1 MREKIHTLDRKT
13 INELKEEFYAIDLET
28 TGSDPAEDDI
38 IEIGIVRFHDL
49 LPKERYSTLVQTGKT
64 IPDKVTQMTGIT
76 NHHLLNGVYMQEDI
90 FYAIHMA
97 MPRVGDAIFCGHRAD
112 FDIGFLEK
120 NNEKYI
126 SKLKTFRFI
135 DTMEQAQ
142 NAMLDVPNYKLDT
155 VAEYYGIPTG
165 HRHRALDDAETSGL
179 ILTELVRRADKIL
192 KFNEELEEMLK

>member
-1 MREKIHTLDRKT
+1 MREKIHILSRAIID
-13 INELKEEFYAIDLET
+13 ELKEQFYAIDLET
-28 TGSDPAEDDI
+28 TGSDPAEDEI
-38 IEIGIVRFHDL
+38 IEVGLVHFTNLI
-49 LPKERYSTLVQTGKT
+49 PTERYSFLVHTEKP
-64 IPDKVTQMTGIT
+64 IPEKVTKMTGIKNEYLEHT
-76 NHHLLNGVYMQEDI
+76 WHQRYVFHAGDN
-90 FYAIHMA
+90 A
-97 MPRVGDAIFCGHRAD
+97 MPGFIHCILCGHRAD

-126 SKLKTFRFI
+126 SEPKTFRFI

-142 NAMLDVPNYKLDT
+142 KAMLDVPNYKLDT

-179 ILTELVRRADKIL
+179 ILAELVKRADKIL

>member
-28 TGSDPAEDDI
+28 TGSDPAKDEI
-38 IEIGIVRFHDL
+38 IEVGVVCFMNLIPVEKYSL
-49 LPKERYSTLVQTGKT
+49 LVHTARP
-64 IPDKVTQMTGIT
+64 IPEKVTQMTGIT
-76 NHHLLNGVYMQEDI
+76 TSHLERAWKQSDVFHAVNSVFPMLTSRI
-90 FYAIHMA
+90 L
-97 MPRVGDAIFCGHRAD
+97 CGHRAD

-126 SKLKTFRFI
+126 SEPKTFRFI
-135 DTMEQAQ
+135 DTMGQAQ
-142 NAMLDVPNYKLDT
+142 KAMSAVPNYKLDT

-165 HRHRALDDAETSGL
+165 RRHRALDDAETSGL